1 MSQDINTHDK
11 ANKPST
17 TSTAIQSWSA
27 EADADKLMDDLF
39 ADLDRILEGSSK
51 LPTEPTKPDYVSLKS
66 IVIPP
71 ITAPPAVIPAQ
82 DLVEQPSETNKESSE
97 TQSSETKGT
106 KSSDSHAKKSGWSVD
121 KFLWVMAL
129 ISVGLTALLL
139 LLTQKQRFA
148 PWLPNFIASPS
159 AETQPPSEAD
169 YEFGEYALEALEAID
184 RKAEAR
190 QQAGMAGGG
199 TGNPNLPPGATNSSG
214 AINRAMGANP
224 PGTILERIYY
234 PVYPPQSSWIPPVP
248 PANSSVAPPPAPAPS
263 PAANPPAPTAP
274 PPQVTAQTP
283 PASPPTVAP
292 TSPTASASPTP
303 PAPPPPPP
311 VNHTLVGVLESDEL
325 SAALFE
331 IDGITQRINIGE
343 AIGTSGWMLVE
354 VNNGEAIIRRN
365 GEVRSVY
372 TGQTF

>member
-71 ITAPPAVIPAQ
+71 ITAPPAVIPTQ
-82 DLVEQPSETNKESSE
+82 ELVSQPSGEKKETPK
-97 TQSSETKGT
+97 TQVSETKGT
-106 KSSDSHAKKSGWSVD
+106 KGSGSNSKGSGWSVD
-121 KFLWVMAL
+121 KLLLVMAL

-139 LLTQKQRFA
+139 LITQKQRFA
-148 PWLPNFIASPS
+148 PWLLNFAGSPS
-159 AETQPPSEAD
+159 PETQLPSEAD
-169 YEFGEYALEALEAID
+169 YKFGEYALEALEAID
-184 RKAEAR
+184 SKAKAR
-190 QQAGMAGGG
+190 QQAAIAGGG

-214 AINRAMGANP
+214 AINRPMGANP

-263 PAANPPAPTAP
+263 PAANPPAPTPP
-274 PPQVTAQTP
+274 PPQVTDQTP

-311 VNHTLVGVLESDEL
+311 VNHTLVGVLESEQL

-343 AIGTSGWMLVE
+343 AIGTSGWMLVD

>member
-1 MSQDINTHDK
+1 MSQDINTHDN

-71 ITAPPAVIPAQ
+71 ITAPPAVIPTQ
-82 DLVEQPSETNKESSE
+82 DLVEQPSGEKKETPK
-97 TQSSETKGT
+97 TQVSETKGT
-106 KSSDSHAKKSGWSVD
+106 KSSGSKSQGSAWSVD
-121 KFLWVMAL
+121 KLLWVMAL
-129 ISVGLTALLL
+129 ISVALTALLL
-139 LLTQKQRFA
+139 LITQKQRFA

-159 AETQPPSEAD
+159 ADTQLPSEAD
-169 YEFGEYALEALEAID
+169 YEFGEYALEALEEID
-184 RKAEAR
+184 SKAKER
-190 QQAGMAGGG
+190 QQAAIAGGG
-199 TGNPNLPPGATNSSG
+199 NPPVSTNL
-214 AINRAMGANP
+214 GANP

-234 PVYPPQSSWIPPVP
+234 PVYPPQNSWIPPVP
-248 PANSSVAPPPAPAPS
+248 PANSSVAS
-263 PAANPPAPTAP
+263 PPAPTPSPPANPPSPTPP
-274 PPQVTAQTP
+274 PPQVTIQTP
-283 PASPPTVAP
+283 PLPPPTVAP
-292 TSPTASASPTP
+292 TSPTAPAPPTASAPPTP

-311 VNHTLVGVLESDEL
+311 VNHTLVGVLESDQL

-343 AIGTSGWMLVE
+343 AIGTSGWMLVD